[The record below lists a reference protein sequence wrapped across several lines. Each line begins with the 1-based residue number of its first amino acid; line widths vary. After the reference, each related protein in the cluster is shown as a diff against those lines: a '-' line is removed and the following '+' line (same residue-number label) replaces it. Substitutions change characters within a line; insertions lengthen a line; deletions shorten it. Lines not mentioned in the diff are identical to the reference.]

1 MQYTEEAIK
10 NRKNKIENIKKKI
23 NTLIC
28 IILDPLLIYNVSLL
42 IQAIIEP
49 NKTPALFGI
58 KMYVIVSGSME
69 PELNIGDIVIVK
81 ENDNYQKDDVI
92 SFRQGQ
98 SVITHR
104 IIEVIN
110 DDEISYKTK
119 GDNNNTED
127 KQIVLKEDIEGK
139 VINKI
144 PTVGKFVLVVKDKT
158 ILIVIVLLYYIF
170 LVRDQSIQKRKNTR
184 KIKRE
189 RYEKK
194 KKEELAI
201 EEKRT

>member
-28 IILDPLLIYNVSLL
+28 IILVPLLIYNVSLL

-110 DDEISYKTK
+110 DDKISYKTK

-194 KKEELAI
+194 KKEELAN

>member
-28 IILDPLLIYNVSLL
+28 IILVPLLIYNVSLL

-194 KKEELAI
+194 KKEELAN